1 MKINNKITVVLV
13 TALVMTV
20 AMVVLVYAAD
30 TTSTP
35 AWNQGTGRYTQLYEM
50 TVGYN
55 WKYTKDVGAKATLQK
70 MYPQRD
76 ALVQC
81 TANGLTAFP
90 TYYQVREADST
101 NEILSDEI
109 SYTGTG
115 TFLVSYPYNV
125 SPYTSTYLGIRT
137 DPRCSSSV
145 ANKGNWSPDN
155 Y

>member
-1 MKINNKITVVLV
+1 MYKRKFTIALV

-20 AMVVLVYAAD
+20 AMVVVAYAYYAPE
-30 TTSTP
+30 P
-35 AWNQGTGRYTQLYEM
+35 AWNQGTGRYTQVYEM
-50 TVGYN
+50 NVSFN
-55 WKYTKDVGAKATLQK
+55 WKFTKDVDAEATLRK

-81 TANGLTAFP
+81 TSNGLTAFP
-90 TYYQVREADST
+90 TYYQVRKADIA

-125 SPYTSTYLGIRT
+125 SPNTSTYLGIRT

-145 ANKGNWSPDN
+145 INKGNWSPDN

>member
-1 MKINNKITVVLV
+1 MYKRKFTIVLV

-20 AMVVLVYAAD
+20 AMVVVAYAAEYAPE
-30 TTSTP
+30 P
-35 AWNQGTGRYTQLYEM
+35 AWNQGTGRYTQVYEM
-50 TVGYN
+50 NVGYN
-55 WKYTKDVGAKATLQK
+55 WRYTNQIDKCASLQK

-81 TANGLTAFP
+81 TTNGLTAFP
-90 TYYQVREADST
+90 TYYQVRKTDNAG
-101 NEILSDEI
+101 EILSNEV
-109 SYTGTG
+109 SRTGTG

-125 SPYTSTYLGIRT
+125 SPHTGTCLGIRT

-145 ANKGNWSPDN
+145 INKGNWSPDN

>member
-1 MKINNKITVVLV
+1 MTIVLV
-13 TALVMTV
+13 V
-20 AMVVLVYAAD
+20 AMVMTISMVVVAYAYYAPE
-30 TTSTP
+30 P
-35 AWNQGTGRYTQLYEM
+35 AWNQGTGRYT
-50 TVGYN
+50 
-55 WKYTKDVGAKATLQK
+55 KDVDAEATLRK

-81 TANGLTAFP
+81 TSNGLTAFP
-90 TYYQVREADST
+90 TYYQVRKADSA

-115 TFLVSYPYNV
+115 NFLVSYPYNV
-125 SPYTSTYLGIRT
+125 SPNTSTYLGIRT

-145 ANKGNWSPDN
+145 INKGNWSPDN